1 MASIENR
8 SSYKVTVKHR
18 DDLTQTFAHNAKKK
32 AKAYFDALVKQRF
45 KPKLSRLNDS
55 FVVRTRSVSN
65 KNLTLVAHSEIEAND
80 IKLRLETEQR
90 HGLFIDYA
98 KARKTTLADLL
109 IRYLREE
116 VPRHQSFELEAYKIS
131 GWLED
136 AGLERQNLAEII
148 ASHPNPHNKVRKTEL
163 RKPTGAR
170 MGQASETCKFIRK
183 GFAEVV
189 PDDFTDFIDER
200 RQVVEPSTVDRE
212 MDIFSAVCRIAINI
226 WRIHVAKSPMDGV
239 PRPRYFNERDRRLK
253 GDEESRL
260 LDAGRKEDREHFV
273 DRRLEQLMTAE
284 RQEANNARTTYRR
297 KQVVKSAPQLY
308 QCEAETTYQH
318 IALLETFLQFQL
330 MTDARRSE
338 TLTLTWS
345 RIDLERQS
353 ASLPETKNGRPREL
367 ALRSDLVALLRELP
381 RSGELVFLIGVD
393 GLRKAW
399 QRMCQQACLTGD
411 QELRIHDL
419 RHEAVSRVAEASS
432 NTPGGF
438 SLVDLQHF
446 SGHRDVRMLLRYA
459 HLCTQN
465 LAKRLDAAF
474 ASDSQSITHHGR
486 RRLTGGSP
494 ITLSEILVESTV
506 VSAGKA
512 AGNNDL
518 DDMPPTTPTNVV
530 RINFG
535 RNVA

>member
-1 MASIENR
+1 MAAIENR
-8 SSYKVTVKHR
+8 SSYKITVKHR
-18 DDLTQTFAHNAKKK
+18 DDLTQTFAHNAKKT
-32 AKAYFDALVKQRF
+32 AEAYCDALLKQRL

-65 KNLTLVAHSEIEAND
+65 KNQTLVAHSETEAND

-116 VPRHQSFELEAYKIS
+116 VPRHQSFELEAYKIN

-148 ASHPNPHNKVRKTEL
+148 ASHPNPHNKVRKAEL

-183 GFAEVV
+183 GFAEIV

-200 RQVVEPSTVDRE
+200 CQVVEPSTVDRE
-212 MDIFSAVCRIAINI
+212 MDIFSAVCRIAINT

-260 LDAGRKEDREHFV
+260 LDAAREEDREQSV

-284 RQEANNARTTYRR
+284 RQEANDARTTYRR
-297 KQVVKSAPQLY
+297 KQVVKSARQLY
-308 QCEAETTYQH
+308 KCEAETTYQH
-318 IALLETFLQFQL
+318 VALLETFLQFQL
-330 MTDARRSE
+330 MTGARRSE

-353 ASLPETKNGRPREL
+353 AYLPETKNGRPREL
-367 ALRSDLVALLRELP
+367 ALRSDLVAMLRQLP
-381 RSGELVFLIGVD
+381 RSGELVFPIGVD

-399 QRMCQQACLTGD
+399 LRMCQQACLTGEH
-411 QELRIHDL
+411 ELRIHDL
-419 RHEAVSRVAEASS
+419 RHEAISRVAEASS

-474 ASDSQSITHHGR
+474 TSDSQSITHHGR
-486 RRLTGGSP
+486 RRLTGGSS
-494 ITLSEILVESTV
+494 ITLSEILDESTV
-506 VSAGKA
+506 ASAGKPA
-512 AGNNDL
+512 DNNDL

-530 RINFG
+530 RVNFG
-535 RNVA
+535 RKVA